1 MGVEDIWGRDN
12 EGRGLIIVAKEVPN
26 TEYTY
31 DISQL
36 AFGQMSER
44 HVFSEYFVR
53 LAFIFR
59 GTRGEANLRLGT
71 DKRETARLPVRLYC
85 VPILLRCL
93 MGQLHFIS

>member
-1 MGVEDIWGRDN
+1 MLAVG
-12 EGRGLIIVAKEVPN
+12 KEVPN

-44 HVFSEYFVR
+44 HVLSVHFLR

-59 GTRGEANLRLGT
+59 GTRGKANLRPERINVKPRG
-71 DKRETARLPVRLYC
+71 C
-85 VPILLRCL
+85 VCTSVAYYVTSILMEL
-93 MGQLHFIS
+93 LHSIF